1 MIKYEVV
8 PTNLAHMAELS
19 LTMSSVDQREIWAAG
34 HVKPW
39 DAVFLGKMS
48 SRDTKTFLA
57 DDQVM
62 CIYGI
67 GAGQSLSWHGVPW
80 MLSTENLWKH
90 GLHFARGSV
99 AWMKDAKARYIE
111 LVNYVDARN
120 TRASRW
126 LSWLGF
132 TIEEAQPYGPDDT
145 LFHRFV
151 WRS

>member
-1 MIKYEVV
+1 MVKYEVT
-8 PTNLAHMAELS
+8 PTTCAHVAELS
-19 LTMSSVDQREIWAAG
+19 LTISPVDRAEIWAAG
-34 HVKPW
+34 HVTPW
-39 DAVFLGKMS
+39 GAITMGYRG

-62 CIYGI
+62 CIYGV
-67 GAGQSLSWHGVPW
+67 GVPQPLVQHGVPW
-80 MLSTENLWKH
+80 MLSTGKLWQH
-90 GLHFARGSV
+90 GVHFARGSA
-99 AWMKDAKARYIE
+99 AWMTEAKALYTE

-120 TRASRW
+120 TRARRW

-132 TIEEAQPYGPDDT
+132 TIEEAKPYGPDNA